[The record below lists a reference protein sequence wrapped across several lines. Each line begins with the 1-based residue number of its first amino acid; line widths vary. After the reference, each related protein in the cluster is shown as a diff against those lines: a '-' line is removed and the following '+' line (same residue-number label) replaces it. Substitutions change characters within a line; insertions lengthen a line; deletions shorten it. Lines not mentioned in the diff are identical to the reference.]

1 MNYAG
6 EIPPFLRIIQGK
18 LRLPWMKEVCDQM
31 QIIAIIWL
39 ALLIG
44 ITSASAQ
51 VTYSLKVSRHPSVS
65 FSDQQVDQILADA
78 SKMLQKDPH
87 HADATNNVACNVTL
101 QRVGPVQVLS
111 ANAPAVI
118 KNQSD
123 RDAVHREN
131 PDSDPN
137 VISVKIVKK
146 IEFCRP
152 QQGNSFVGCSWPH
165 SFHSIIVVADQK
177 SPKLVWPHEFGHH
190 TGLWHRKGLNN
201 ALMSPC
207 TLKATNVQV
216 TKSECSCLLAGPGGC
231 KTSEPK
237 PPVTCSP

>member
-1 MNYAG
+1 
-6 EIPPFLRIIQGK
+6 
-18 LRLPWMKEVCDQM
+18 MKEVRDQM
-31 QIIAIIWL
+31 QIIAFIWL

-65 FSDQQVDQILADA
+65 FSDQKVDQILADA
-78 SKMLQKDPH
+78 SKMLQKS
-87 HADATNNVACNVTL
+87 CNVTL

-118 KNQSD
+118 KNRSD
-123 RDAVHREN
+123 RDVVHREN
-131 PDSDPN
+131 PDPDPN

-165 SFHSIIVVADQK
+165 RFHSIIVVADD
-177 SPKLVWPHEFGHH
+177 KLPEFVWPHEFGHH

-207 TLKATNVQV
+207 PLKATNVQV

-231 KTSEPK
+231 QTPEPN
-237 PPVTCSP
+237 PPVACSP